1 MSEVLW
7 KWDDDQMVSAQKLLE
22 ERSDSIH
29 VFEIEAVEGVVVLC
43 WGMKKIAA
51 HLKGKVVEIADNT
64 NTRNLELYMVVAE
77 WDTTGLPISYCLL
90 STATSLEHHKRLKS
104 IARWVDKDMAEIGA
118 IMQIWPKAKVA
129 LWKTERT
136 RNFHLLTALSYP
148 SPNPTTR
155 NTKVDHPVTRSD
167 QMCRTRTRMQSSCTS

>member
-104 IARWVDKDMAEIGA
+104 IARLIK
-118 IMQIWPKAKVA
+118 IWQKSAPSCRSGPKQR
-129 LWKTERT
+129 LHSGR
-136 RNFHLLTALSYP
+136 
-148 SPNPTTR
+148 
-155 NTKVDHPVTRSD
+155 
-167 QMCRTRTRMQSSCTS
+167 QSARGIFTY